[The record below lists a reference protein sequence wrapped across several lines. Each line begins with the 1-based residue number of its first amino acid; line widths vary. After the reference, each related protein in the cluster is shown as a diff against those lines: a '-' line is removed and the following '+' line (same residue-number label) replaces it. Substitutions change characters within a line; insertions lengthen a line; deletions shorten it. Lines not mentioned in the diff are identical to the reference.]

1 MGSRLQ
7 FCSDFF
13 LKNVCE
19 FSYFVIVFRNR
30 WEDGSFEVP
39 LVGPTI
45 KSNKEIS
52 VEYFVRIGVK
62 RKCGSDLYVDLP
74 VFIGTKITAEDVSN
88 PQSCVSLT
96 IPSTVD
102 TTQKYNSSKASP
114 DMFFEKE
121 ILRTQLQNEETNRSY
136 HQLILERIE

>member
-1 MGSRLQ
+1 MQ
-7 FCSDFF
+7 DWFCYDFS
-13 LKNVCE
+13 LRSVCH
-19 FSYFVIVFRNR
+19 FSCFVIFLRNR
-30 WEDGSFEVP
+30 WEDGSFEIP

-88 PQSCVSLT
+88 AQSCVSLT
-96 IPSTVD
+96 IPSTANI
-102 TTQKYNSSKASP
+102 TQRYNSSKASS

-121 ILRTQLQNEETNRSY
+121 ILRTQLQTQETNSSY